1 MNYIITGK
9 TFKQIIKKPIFGLYR
24 QLNGRNILVS
34 MYRKLRE
41 NSRPR
46 DLRLFTSTKGVVS
59 VIKTSCAYS
68 VTLKRINK
76 TPHSFLHFHIV
87 IWTRKL
93 LWKYMSCLSKL
104 LLHELWPKQLR
115 ERFIIVAKLYI
126 FLLKKQ
132 DNYLRRSYISIQLV
146 IQCYT
151 ICRLDVSC
159 PHIFNGSSTSET
171 TNFVSY

>member
-1 MNYIITGK
+1 MAET
-9 TFKQIIKKPIFGLYR
+9 
-24 QLNGRNILVS
+24 S
-34 MYRKLRE
+34 MYRKVRE

-46 DLRLFTSTKGVVS
+46 DLRLFTITKGVVS
-59 VIKTSCAYS
+59 VIKTSCAHS

-76 TPHSFLHFHIV
+76 THLFLHFHIV

-104 LLHELWPKQLR
+104 LLHELWPKQLQ

-151 ICRLDVSC
+151 ICILDA
-159 PHIFNGSSTSET
+159 
-171 TNFVSY
+171 

>member
-1 MNYIITGK
+1 M
-9 TFKQIIKKPIFGLYR
+9 
-24 QLNGRNILVS
+24 S
-34 MYRKLRE
+34 MDRKVRE

-59 VIKTSCAYS
+59 VIKTSCAHS

-76 TPHSFLHFHIV
+76 THLFLHFHIV

-93 LWKYMSCLSKL
+93 LWKYMSCLSKLL

-146 IQCYT
+146 IQYYT
-151 ICRLDVSC
+151 ICILDV
-159 PHIFNGSSTSET
+159 
-171 TNFVSY
+171 